1 METGRLQKSSFE
13 VFCASSIARIDDF
26 KTLSRNGKTLKSGRD
41 KGHRREMEVTIAAMT
56 QGEEAA
62 ISFAELMEVTEST
75 FAIEEAIRT
84 GKMVTIDA

>member
-1 METGRLQKSSFE
+1 
-13 VFCASSIARIDDF
+13 
-26 KTLSRNGKTLKSGRD
+26 
-41 KGHRREMEVTIAAMT
+41 MEVTIAAMT
-56 QGEEAA
+56 RGEEAP